1 MSAQIDWDRS
11 GVSLQSSR
19 VNLGPSIGW
28 VDVAGGS
35 LSISA
40 AMALAL
46 PFGVALVKVNVAA
59 GAVVL
64 TLPSAKGVLGIPP
77 SLAIVPVTIVDE
89 GGHAQANPI
98 TINAAPGE
106 TISGVPSISIAT
118 NFATVTL
125 RSNPTDGTWSVPQ

>member
-1 MSAQIDWDRS
+1 MSSPAPTTFTTRHGEAGRAGGEVRSDLHVTFEERSSGGIQIDLR
-11 GVSLQSSR
+11 SR
-19 VNLGPSIGW
+19 VDLYYGEHIRQQATNVLHSLG
-28 VDVAGGS
+28 VEHA
-35 LSISA
+35 
-40 AMALAL
+40 
-46 PFGVALVKVNVAA
+46 
-59 GAVVL
+59 
-64 TLPSAKGVLGIPP
+64 TL
-77 SLAIVPVTIVDE
+77 TIVDE